1 MQVHNLLHSGM
12 AACPDPVNPG
22 PACCPG
28 LSARQAASELALKI
42 VSPQYLL
49 IYLATAN
56 SIPINMY
63 FFIGRRYP
71 TAHWESCHFK
81 TLFFFFF
88 ILLSWWFSNVAHF
101 FFFKNLPH
109 KNLFISVNLLNR
121 KASPLQLINNA
132 SINHNHAEYRQ
143 RLILSNFVYKVCSKT
158 HLSLEVYLHI
168 QNIQFLNSSEVL
180 HWLIFNKR
188 CLKAASYFSVL
199 ILYWKQQGIK
209 AQSY

>member
-1 MQVHNLLHSGM
+1 M
-12 AACPDPVNPG
+12 
-22 PACCPG
+22 
-28 LSARQAASELALKI
+28 
-42 VSPQYLL
+42 SPQYLL

-63 FFIGRRYP
+63 FFIGKRYP

-81 TLFFFFF
+81 TFYLFIYFCS
-88 ILLSWWFSNVAHF
+88 ILLSWWFSNVTHLFF
-101 FFFKNLPH
+101 FFFKNLLH

-121 KASPLQLINNA
+121 KASPLQLVNNA

-180 HWLIFNKR
+180 HWLLFNKR
-188 CLKAASYFSVL
+188 CLKAARYFSVL